1 VRCVL
6 FVSENAAATTPH
18 CSSPN
23 VELSGCSRHGTS
35 LTTVPRVLFAG
46 VTTLLLLG
54 LAGAELLLV
63 VIDPNPI
70 AIFRTVFFQQSIIA
84 VVLMWG
90 ILLACCSLGAM
101 VNSQLG
107 LHRSVAMRCCCV
119 V

>member
-1 VRCVL
+1 VRDSDL
-6 FVSENAAATTPH
+6 RDEINQH
-18 CSSPN
+18 CA
-23 VELSGCSRHGTS
+23 S
-35 LTTVPRVLFAG
+35 LTIVPRVLFAG
-46 VTTLLLLG
+46 GTTLLLLG

-70 AIFRTVFFQQSIIA
+70 TIFRTVFFQQSIIA

-107 LHRSVAMRCCCV
+107 LHRSAVMLVVRLWRSLHYSAGVA
-119 V
+119 

>member
-1 VRCVL
+1 VL
-6 FVSENAAATTPH
+6 VSSAAP
-18 CSSPN
+18 
-23 VELSGCSRHGTS
+23 TS
-35 LTTVPRVLFAG
+35 TVG
-46 VTTLLLLG
+46 GTTLLLLG

-70 AIFRTVFFQQSIIA
+70 TIFRTVFFQQSIIA

-107 LHRSVAMRCCCV
+107 LHRSVAMLV
-119 V
+119 VRVWR

>member
-1 VRCVL
+1 
-6 FVSENAAATTPH
+6 
-18 CSSPN
+18 
-23 VELSGCSRHGTS
+23 
-35 LTTVPRVLFAG
+35 
-46 VTTLLLLG
+46 LLG

-70 AIFRTVFFQQSIIA
+70 TIFRTVFFQQSIIA

-107 LHRSVAMRCCCV
+107 LHRSVAMRYCCV